1 MAIGDII
8 VGIDIGVSKVSCV
21 IGQVNKFNE
30 IEVVGYGLSNNLGV
44 KKGQIIDPQ
53 RVSQS
58 VRSALDSAEQLSE
71 LSVNS
76 TYVNIK
82 GMNVRIER
90 VVMECDVEKP
100 DDGMTI
106 NDIYNMFTKI
116 QIGTKL
122 GLNEHIIDILPY
134 EYRVNGRV
142 YKEEPIGAFCRTF
155 SMEVEVVIAKGDYI
169 SGIQKTLS
177 LAGVKLDGFILE
189 TLATSNV
196 VLMPEEK
203 ELGVLLIDVGGGH
216 TDVSVYKN
224 SKLEFYSTIPV
235 GGDHI
240 TSDIALTFDI
250 NTEEAE
256 KLKRQYNL
264 AIMAMITNNHDVKL
278 STKMSDETNNIV
290 KCSEIV
296 KVIEARVKEI
306 YQIIKKMLQENNLNG
321 KIECMVIT
329 GQGISNI
336 VGVEELAMLTLKLNQ
351 VRICSPK
358 LINIIKPQHTAV
370 FGMVRYIASLGL
382 SKHVN
387 SDVEIITDP
396 SIKEKF
402 LDKIIGVKNK
412 FKKSN
417 K

>member
-116 QIGTKL
+116 QVGTKL

-216 TDVSVYKN
+216 ADVSVYKN

-250 NTEEAE
+250 NIEEAE

-278 STKMSDETNNIV
+278 STKMSDESNNIV

-296 KVIEARVKEI
+296 KVIEARIKEI

-351 VRICSPK
+351 VRVCSPK

-412 FKKSN
+412 FKKA